1 MNLGLQILLDAVRTV
16 VAAIW
21 RKRAF
26 ALVAFLANWA
36 CQRLSPTGWAGAV
49 LNDAFHLVE
58 HEASRLGWSLLAAL
72 ALLAVLLIA
81 EVAAERRSGGFHRGW
96 VVDAA
101 RWAVTWHL
109 IPSMA
114 TVCASVFGVCAA
126 FGLDGALF
134 GGAFLFW
141 MGVNLTVVQAFVGFA
156 GMRRAH

>member
-1 MNLGLQILLDAVRTV
+1 M
-16 VAAIW
+16 
-21 RKRAF
+21 
-26 ALVAFLANWA
+26 
-36 CQRLSPTGWAGAV
+36 

-72 ALLAVLLIA
+72 SLLAVLLIA
-81 EVAAERRSGGFHRGW
+81 EVVAERRSSGFHRGW

-101 RWAVTWHL
+101 SWAVTWHL

-141 MGVNLTVVQAFVGFA
+141 MGANLTVVQAFVGFA
-156 GMRRAH
+156 SMRRAH